1 MLGTCTTTYVV
12 EGLLHVLQRS
22 PDLDRTSKLAWFLTD
37 LCACVCVSQEGL
49 EVSVT
54 LCVSCTKPRCAEGLF
69 MPDYCQVA
77 KPTLVIAE
85 PVQICLTGVW
95 LCCILLGLNVCS
107 CYYMYN
113 GICVIYRAFFLL
125 FARFKF
131 GKLPQP
137 LCCISVDTDVDI

>member
-95 LCCILLGLNVCS
+95 LCCILLGLNVFVLLHVQWHMCHLQS
-107 CYYMYN
+107 
-113 GICVIYRAFFLL
+113 FF
-125 FARFKF
+125 F
-131 GKLPQP
+131 
-137 LCCISVDTDVDI
+137 II